1 MAMSGPGDARAV
13 GVEAGPVEAHYA
25 LEDLGERVFAALRDA
40 GVDVD
45 RLAPEMLAPLD
56 EFHIRG
62 REATEE
68 LVTLAEFAPGQAVLD
83 VGCGLGGTAR
93 YLAVEHTAEVTGVDL
108 TAEYCRTGNL
118 LSERTGL
125 AGRVKLVVADALR
138 LPFAEGSFDAV
149 FTEHAAMNIA
159 DKPRLYGELRR
170 VLRASGRLAI
180 YDIVKG
186 PGADVLF
193 PVPWAR
199 RREISFLATEDELRT
214 LLQQSG
220 FEVLA
225 WRNATALAISWFR
238 DRAAA
243 LQGKVPALG
252 FHLLLGSD
260 AKEMF
265 ANQVRNLEEDRIRLL
280 QVVAQAR

>member
-1 MAMSGPGDARAV
+1 
-13 GVEAGPVEAHYA
+13 
-25 LEDLGERVFAALRDA
+25 
-40 GVDVD
+40 
-45 RLAPEMLAPLD
+45 
-56 EFHIRG
+56 
-62 REATEE
+62 
-68 LVTLAEFAPGQAVLD
+68 
-83 VGCGLGGTAR
+83 
-93 YLAVEHTAEVTGVDL
+93 
-108 TAEYCRTGNL
+108 
-118 LSERTGL
+118 
-125 AGRVKLVVADALR
+125 
-138 LPFAEGSFDAV
+138 
-149 FTEHAAMNIA
+149 
-159 DKPRLYGELRR
+159 
-170 VLRASGRLAI
+170 
-180 YDIVKG
+180 
-186 PGADVLF
+186 
-193 PVPWAR
+193 VPWAR